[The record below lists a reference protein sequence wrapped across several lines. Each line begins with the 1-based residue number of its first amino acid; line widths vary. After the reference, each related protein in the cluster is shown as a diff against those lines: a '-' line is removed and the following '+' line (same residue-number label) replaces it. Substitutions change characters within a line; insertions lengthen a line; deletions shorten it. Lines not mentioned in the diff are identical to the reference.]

1 MTAAIAGDEP
11 AFAAL
16 AERHRR
22 ELHVH
27 CYRMLAS
34 FDEAEDAVQETFLKA
49 WRGRSGFDGGSQF
62 RAWLYRIAT
71 NVCLDMLRRSS
82 RRTAASSFA
91 EVPWLQPYPD
101 VLLDEAA
108 PDDEQPEAVAICGR
122 RSRWRSWPPCRSCRR
137 GSARR

>member
-1 MTAAIAGDEP
+1 MDDKLVVDEP
-11 AFAAL
+11 AFTAL

-49 WRGRSGFDGGSQF
+49 WRGRSGFDGAQF

-82 RRTAASSFA
+82 RRTADGSPAGRQP
-91 EVPWLQPYPD
+91 VPRVQ
-101 VLLDEAA
+101 
-108 PDDEQPEAVAICGR
+108 
-122 RSRWRSWPPCRSCRR
+122 
-137 GSARR
+137 ARRPAGRGRADRRDHHVRPGPVPRLRARAVLAPGAVT